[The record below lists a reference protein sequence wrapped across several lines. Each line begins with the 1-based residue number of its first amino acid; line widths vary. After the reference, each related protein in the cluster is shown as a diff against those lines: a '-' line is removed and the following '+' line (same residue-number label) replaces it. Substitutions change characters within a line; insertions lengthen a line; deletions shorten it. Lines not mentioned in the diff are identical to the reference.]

1 MSTDTPTAIVTEADA
16 AIARGQRFHIAAA
29 GGNSADHGF
38 HDDWPKDPAFDDE
51 NPLTPV
57 LVERH
62 KTALRRAIA
71 EKLALIHEEISE
83 ALGEIRSGRDPLEI
97 YFSKTHKDK
106 TDGKVEAEYTSYH
119 SEQAYDSEGKPLYK
133 PEGFLVELADASI
146 RINDLVY
153 LVDGEDKYV
162 EADRTKREYNT
173 TRPYKHG
180 RKF

>member
-1 MSTDTPTAIVTEADA
+1 MSTDTPTISETDRLIGA
-16 AIARGQRFHIAAA
+16 GQRLHINAA

-38 HDDWPKDPAFDDE
+38 HDDWPHRNTSADISGESETYKA
-51 NPLTPV
+51 N
-57 LVERH
+57 
-62 KTALRRAIA
+62 LRRAIT

-97 YFSKTHKDK
+97 YYSTTIKLKDDSGKTVSEETVYYDK
-106 TDGKVEAEYTSYH
+106 QSYD
-119 SEQAYDSEGKPLYK
+119 ADGKPLCK
-133 PEGFLVELADASI
+133 PEGFLVELADANI

-162 EADRTKREYNT
+162 EADRTKRHYNT